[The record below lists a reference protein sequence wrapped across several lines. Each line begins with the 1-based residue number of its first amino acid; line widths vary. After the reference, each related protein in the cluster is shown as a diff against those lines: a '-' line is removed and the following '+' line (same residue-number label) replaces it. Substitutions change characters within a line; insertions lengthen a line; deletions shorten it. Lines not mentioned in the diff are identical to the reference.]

1 MLATSVAG
9 TLPLLPVQMS
19 DSANALLNEAR
30 LSSENVGFR
39 NFSAVPEAAI
49 SLPLNGNFFKYLNV

>member
-9 TLPLLPVQMS
+9 TFPLLPVQMS
-19 DSANALLNEAR
+19 ESANALLNEAR
-30 LSSENVGFR
+30 FSSENVGFR

-49 SLPLNGNFFKYLNV
+49 SLPLNSKILIYLNV